1 MMKRTTLFVVV
12 ASAFSLPLSAL
23 ANSDTSS
30 SAEQSTWG
38 QSTQRVE
45 SMNDQQ
51 GVDHSQSSQSSD
63 VIKQAQEKLSSLGK
77 DVGTPDGQ
85 MNSQTR
91 QALEEFQQENGLQ
104 PSGQLDSQTLAALE
118 IDQSSAASGGS
129 SSATPSSESSSSVTP
144 STPSSESSS
153 SGSSSSESPS
163 STY

>member
-12 ASAFSLPLSAL
+12 ASAFSLPLPAL

-51 GVDHSQSSQSSD
+51 GVDQSQSSQSQSSD

-104 PSGQLDSQTLAALE
+104 PSGQLDSQTLAALD
-118 IDQSSAASGGS
+118 IDQSSAASGG
-129 SSATPSSESSSSVTP
+129 SSSVTP

-163 STY
+163 NTTY